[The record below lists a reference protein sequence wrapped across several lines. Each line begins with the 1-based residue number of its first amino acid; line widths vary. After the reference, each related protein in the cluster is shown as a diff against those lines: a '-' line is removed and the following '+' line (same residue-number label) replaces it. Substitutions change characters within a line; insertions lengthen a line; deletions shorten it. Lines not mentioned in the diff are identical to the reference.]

1 MITLITHNKTKICL
15 VVPLKHKRGIAIT
28 NAFQNFLKESN
39 KNQTKHKFIKT
50 VNLTIDQ

>member
-28 NAFQNFLKESN
+28 NAFQNLLKESSKKPN
-39 KNQTKHKFIKT
+39 KT
-50 VNLTIDQ
+50 